1 MAANSNIQS
10 WQPNLSGKIHASAE
24 QAIRLLYSAI
34 QDHDT
39 AIVALNGKV
48 TTPATAAPV
57 ANTSAT
63 SSSSSSNT
71 PSTAFPGLGKVNAQV
86 GSYTVQAF
94 DAGSLITI
102 TSASISTV
110 TLSSIVGTPF
120 FCFVTNLGT
129 ASVTLTPN
137 SGTING
143 AASFSLP
150 PTYSCIPF
158 FDGVN
163 WEAFILPLTTLAL
176 KTNGTG
182 NGSQSLLNLV
192 AGSNVTLTDSGTGN
206 ITVAAAAGSAPVITT
221 NSNGTAVAYSGGY
234 VHQFG
239 KSAASP
245 TGVAKS
251 TVAVT
256 FPVAF
261 AGIPTVVCNVDN
273 NADGFGTSVFSC
285 YPTNITTAGFIAN
298 FAAGVI
304 IGGSG
309 AANITNV
316 VHAGWEADFA

>member
-1 MAANSNIQS
+1 MAATSNIQS
-10 WQPNLSGKIHASAE
+10 WQPNLAGKIHPAAV
-24 QAIRLLYSAI
+24 QAIQLLYSAI

-39 AIVALNGKV
+39 AIVGLNGKV
-48 TTPATAAPV
+48 TTPATPTPV
-57 ANTSAT
+57 ANTAPTPSAPSSP
-63 SSSSSSNT
+63 SSS
-71 PSTAFPGLGKVNAQV
+71 FPGLGKVNAQA
-86 GSYTVQAF
+86 GNYTTQVS

-129 ASVTLTPN
+129 ADVTLTPN
-137 SGTING
+137 SGKING
-143 AASFSLP
+143 GASFTLP

-176 KTNGTG
+176 KTNGTA
-182 NGSQSLLNLV
+182 NGKQSLLNLV

-261 AGIPTVVCNVDN
+261 AGIPVVICNVDN
-273 NADGFGTSVFSC
+273 NADSFGTSVFSC
-285 YPTNITTAGFIAN
+285 YPSAVTTTGFTAN

-304 IGGSG
+304 IGGTG